1 MTTPSTTPSTTAS
14 SGPAP
19 AGASAPTKT
28 PTKAPRQRARLPLW
42 GVVVAAGFVVLCAG
56 LRDVSGMIGPAFL
69 VITLVITFQPVRTF
83 LVRRRVPGW
92 IASLAVL
99 LLIFLMMLMILGA
112 VALSVTQ
119 LVQELPRYYS
129 AFQGVYNGGL
139 NIAKRFGINTSDWRS
154 LLSKIDVGRITDAA
168 QGLLSG
174 IGSGFSLGGLIALTA
189 IFFTFDA
196 ASASSRLQQVR
207 DQRPHVAAAFRDFA
221 TRVRR
226 YWVVTT
232 VFGLIVAA
240 VDVVALLI
248 IGVPLA
254 VTWGILAFVSNY
266 IPNIGFIIGL
276 IPPALIA
283 FLQFGP
289 WRALAVVIAYVVIN
303 FVIQTL
309 IQPRFVG
316 DAAGINAS
324 VAFVSLIFWSSIL
337 GALGALLAVPA
348 TLFVKCILVDHSPQA
363 SWFGALINSGGQQ
376 KRRRPLR
383 PVRRSRKQRTEASDG
398 GETPTPATQA
408 DKTAGSP

>member
-1 MTTPSTTPSTTAS
+1 MATAS
-14 SGPAP
+14 TGAPP
-19 AGASAPTKT
+19 AGTPAVVEAPG
-28 PTKAPRQRARLPLW
+28 PRLGPPLW
-42 GVVVAAGFVVLCAG
+42 GVLVAAGFVVVCAG
-56 LRDVSGMIGPAFL
+56 LRQVSGMVGPAFL
-69 VITLVITFQPVRTF
+69 VITLVITVQPIRKA
-83 LVRRRVPGW
+83 LIRRRVPGW
-92 IASLAVL
+92 LASLVVL

-112 VALSVTQ
+112 VALSVTE
-119 LVQELPRYYS
+119 LVQQLPRYYD
-129 AFQGVYNGGL
+129 AFNSIYNSGL
-139 NIAKRFGINTSDWRS
+139 DVAKRFGINTNDWRS
-154 LLSKIDVGRITDAA
+154 LLSKIDVGRVTDAA

-174 IGSGFSLGGLIALTA
+174 VSSGFSLGGLIALTA

-196 ASASSRLQQVR
+196 ASASARLRQVR
-207 DQRPHVAAAFRDFA
+207 DRRPHIAAAFSDFA
-221 TRVRR
+221 TRVRQ
-226 YWVVTT
+226 YWIVTT

-240 VDVVALLI
+240 IDVVALYI

-283 FLQFGP
+283 FLEDGP
-289 WRALAVVIAYVVIN
+289 WHALAVVIAYVVIN

-348 TLFVKCILVDHSPQA
+348 TLFIKCILVDHSPRA
-363 SWFGALINSGGQQ
+363 SWFGALINSGSQQ
-376 KRRRPLR
+376 KTAQQKKRRPPG
-383 PVRRSRKQRTEASDG
+383 PVQREPEQQSGEADGAEPTAPATPADNPRRS
-398 GETPTPATQA
+398 P
-408 DKTAGSP
+408 

>member
-1 MTTPSTTPSTTAS
+1 
-14 SGPAP
+14 
-19 AGASAPTKT
+19 
-28 PTKAPRQRARLPLW
+28 
-42 GVVVAAGFVVLCAG
+42 
-56 LRDVSGMIGPAFL
+56 MIGPAFL

-92 IASLAVL
+92 VASLAVL
-99 LLIFLMMLMILGA
+99 FLIFLMMLMILGA
-112 VALSVTQ
+112 VALSVTE
-119 LVQELPRYYS
+119 LVQELPRYYT
-129 AFQGVYNGGL
+129 AFEDVYNGGL
-139 NIAKRFGINTSDWRS
+139 NLAKRLGIDTSDWRS

-174 IGSGFSLGGLIALTA
+174 VTSGFSLGGLIALTA

-196 ASASSRLQQVR
+196 ASASTRMQQVR
-207 DQRPHVAAAFRDFA
+207 AERPQVAAAFSDFA
-221 TRVRR
+221 ARVRQ
-226 YWVVTT
+226 YWIVTT
-232 VFGLIVAA
+232 VFGLIVAS
-240 VDVVALLI
+240 VDVVALYI

-254 VTWGILAFVSNY
+254 LTWGILAFVTNY

-283 FLQFGP
+283 LLEAGP
-289 WRALAVVIAYVVIN
+289 WHALAVVIAYIVIN

-348 TLFVKCILVDHSPQA
+348 TLFIKCILVDHADRA
-363 SWFGALINSGGQQ
+363 SWFGALIKSTSQETKKGTTR
-376 KRRRPLR
+376 KRPPR
-383 PVRRSRKQRTEASDG
+383 PVRRSEPAGPADDEAVAAGDPGPSHPP
-398 GETPTPATQA
+398 ETP
-408 DKTAGSP
+408 

>member
-1 MTTPSTTPSTTAS
+1 MTTAS
-14 SGPAP
+14 PDAPTVEGGAPPNAP
-19 AGASAPTKT
+19 AGPAAGRTGS
-28 PTKAPRQRARLPLW
+28 LPLW
-42 GVVVAAGFVVLCAG
+42 GVVVAAAFVLLCAG
-56 LRDVSGMIGPAFL
+56 LKEVSSLIGPAFL
-69 VITLVITFQPVRTF
+69 VVTLVITVHPLRKI

-92 IASLAVL
+92 LASLVVL
-99 LLIFLMMLMILGA
+99 LVIFLMMLLILGA

-119 LVQELPRYYS
+119 LVQELPRYAK
-129 AFQGVYNGGL
+129 AFQTIYDNGLGY
-139 NIAKRFGINTSDWRS
+139 AKRLGIDTSDWRG
-154 LLSKIDVGRITDAA
+154 LLSKIDVGRVTDAA

-174 IGSGFSLGGLIALTA
+174 VSSGFSLGGLIALTA

-196 ASASSRLQQVR
+196 ASASTRLQQVR
-207 DQRPHVAAAFRDFA
+207 ARRPNVAAAFTDFSS
-221 TRVRR
+221 RIRQ

-240 VDVVALLI
+240 IDTVALLI

-254 VTWGILAFVSNY
+254 VTWGILAFVTNY

-283 FLQFGP
+283 LLQFGP
-289 WRALAVVIAYVVIN
+289 WHALAVVIAYVVIN

-316 DAAGINAS
+316 DAAGINPS

-348 TLFVKCILVDHSPQA
+348 TLFVKSILVDHSEQA
-363 SWFGALINSGGQQ
+363 SWFGALIGSSSDDKERKPPRTIRTGVRGRNATPPPTDDPRHRLPTD
-376 KRRRPLR
+376 RR
-383 PVRRSRKQRTEASDG
+383 
-398 GETPTPATQA
+398 
-408 DKTAGSP
+408 AGSP